1 MRRFVLT
8 GLGPSERWSSRLR
21 SSALLERAVARPFP
35 VLAGSSRPAA
45 RRARSVR
52 FSTPNLLRRDEMW
65 NFTVRT
71 VMLSFEAIS
80 LFARLH
86 RTECSTS
93 RWRGLKAA
101 GEATARPSSRSS
113 LALVTI
119 SPMTFFSA
127 GTMTTK
133 SSGLNPRTRHC
144 MANRLAT
151 RSRLYSSS
159 FEEPARKW
167 ATPVLFSQKTKRLD
181 RSARSLVCSLP
192 SRTSLEK
199 MRTLFNVG
207 LVSASLENP
216 RGSFLVL
223 TTWKRLRARGG
234 CWDVRAQNEEAA
246 VYWGVDPSRF
256 RVAGKVPNFDS
267 SRTSSNLG

>member
-1 MRRFVLT
+1 
-8 GLGPSERWSSRLR
+8 
-21 SSALLERAVARPFP
+21 
-35 VLAGSSRPAA
+35 
-45 RRARSVR
+45 
-52 FSTPNLLRRDEMW
+52 
-65 NFTVRT
+65 
-71 VMLSFEAIS
+71 MLSFEAIS

-86 RTECSTS
+86 RTECNTS

-113 LALVTI
+113 FALVTI
-119 SPMTFFSA
+119 SPVTFFSA

-151 RSRLYSSS
+151 RSRLYSGS
-159 FEEPARKW
+159 FREPARKW

-181 RSARSLVCSLP
+181 RSARSLVCSSFP
-192 SRTSLEK
+192 SGTSLEK
-199 MRTLFNVG
+199 TRTLFNVG

-223 TTWKRLRARGG
+223 TAQSTWRVLGYPRSERGSKPFAG
-234 CWDVRAQNEEAA
+234 GWIPAGFGWQVKCQTLTVLELAQTWGDTLFF
-246 VYWGVDPSRF
+246 VYSAYRT
-256 RVAGKVPNFDS
+256 AGRKFPVW
-267 SRTSSNLG
+267 

>member
-1 MRRFVLT
+1 MF
-8 GLGPSERWSSRLR
+8 
-21 SSALLERAVARPFP
+21 
-35 VLAGSSRPAA
+35 
-45 RRARSVR
+45 
-52 FSTPNLLRRDEMW
+52 
-65 NFTVRT
+65 
-71 VMLSFEAIS
+71 SFEAIS

-86 RTECSTS
+86 RTECRTS

-127 GTMTTK
+127 GTITTK

-144 MANRLAT
+144 IANRLAT
-151 RSRLYSSS
+151 RSRLYSGS
-159 FEEPARKW
+159 FGEPARKW

-181 RSARSLVCSLP
+181 RSARSLVCSFP

-199 MRTLFNVG
+199 TRTLFNVG

-223 TTWKRLRARGG
+223 TAWNGSEYVASAGIAALRTRK
-234 CWDVRAQNEEAA
+234 QA
-246 VYWGVDPSRF
+246 VCWGVGSQPVSGGR
-256 RVAGKVPNFDS
+256 
-267 SRTSSNLG
+267 

>member
-1 MRRFVLT
+1 MV
-8 GLGPSERWSSRLR
+8 
-21 SSALLERAVARPFP
+21 
-35 VLAGSSRPAA
+35 GSKRPAA
-45 RRARSVR
+45 RRASSVR

-71 VMLSFEAIS
+71 VMLSLDAIS
-80 LFARLH
+80 LLARLQ

-93 RWRGLKAA
+93 RWRGLNVA

-113 LALVTI
+113 LALATI

-127 GTMTTK
+127 GTITTK

-144 MANRLAT
+144 IANRLAT
-151 RSRLYSSS
+151 RSRLNSGS

-167 ATPVLFSQKTKRLD
+167 ATPVLFSQKTKTLH
-181 RSARSLVCSLP
+181 RSPKSLICSFP

-199 MRTLFNVG
+199 TRTLFNVG

-223 TTWKRLRARGG
+223 ATEKTARRTWRVLGDPRSEQANKPFAGG
-234 CWDVRAQNEEAA
+234 WSPAGLGWQVQCQTLTVLELPQISDDTLFFVYRPYRTPGRKFLVR
-246 VYWGVDPSRF
+246 
-256 RVAGKVPNFDS
+256 
-267 SRTSSNLG
+267 